1 MSITITSPNNNQEMA
16 VGDEIPFTGT
26 AHDSITKVELFAD
39 DRWLLGQTNA
49 NNGNWSI
56 SYKFNSGGTRRIVA
70 KGFSASNQL
79 VDTND
84 IWLSLQ
90 SSSVVDLNMSLT
102 TNFQL
107 KEFVV
112 SSTADRLE
120 IDNTPIPGEI
130 KNLRTLC
137 KQILQPARDALGP
150 LKITSGFRS
159 AALNIA
165 VGGSPTSAHRKGFA
179 ADIVPVNV
187 GTKELAVWV
196 KNNREF
202 DQIILE
208 FGTLDNPNWIHLSAE
223 PRNRK
228 EVLRATSGR
237 NGTVYT
243 SISNL
248 T

>member
-1 MSITITSPNNNQEMA
+1 MSITITSSNNNQEIA
-16 VGDEIPFTGT
+16 VGDEITFIGT
-26 AHDSITKVELFAD
+26 ANNSITKVELFAD
-39 DRWLLGQTNA
+39 DRWLLNKTNV
-49 NNGNWSI
+49 NSGNWSMK
-56 SYKFNSGGTRRIVA
+56 YKFNSGGTRRIVA

-79 VDTND
+79 VASDD
-84 IWLSLQ
+84 MWLSLQ
-90 SSSVVDLNMSLT
+90 SSSVVDLNMNLT

-112 SSTADRLE
+112 SSTADRLG
-120 IDNTPIPGEI
+120 IDNTPTPGEI
-130 KNLRTLC
+130 ENLRTLC

-159 AALNIA
+159 AALNLA
-165 VGGSPTSAHRKGFA
+165 VGGSSTSAHRKGFA
-179 ADIVPVNV
+179 ADVVPLNA

-196 KNNREF
+196 KENCKF

-228 EVLRATSGR
+228 EVLRATSSP
-237 NGTVYT
+237 NGTVYA
-243 SISNL
+243 SIQI
-248 T
+248 

>member
-1 MSITITSPNNNQEMA
+1 MSITITSPSNNQEMA

-26 AHDSITKVELFAD
+26 ANNSITKVELFAD
-39 DRWLLGQTNA
+39 DRWLLGKTNV

-56 SYKFNSGGTRRIVA
+56 AYQFNSGGTRRIVA
-70 KGFSASNQL
+70 KGFNAGNQL

-90 SSSVVDLNMSLT
+90 SSTVVDLNMNLT

-107 KEFVV
+107 KEFVI
-112 SSTADRLE
+112 SSTADRLG
-120 IDNTPIPGEI
+120 IDNTPTPGEI
-130 KNLRTLC
+130 DNLRTLC
-137 KQILQPARDALGP
+137 QQILQPARDALGS

-179 ADIVPVNV
+179 ADVVPVNA

-196 KNNREF
+196 KDNCQF

-208 FGTLDNPNWIHLSAE
+208 FGTPNNPNWIHLSAE
-223 PRNRK
+223 PRNKK

-237 NGTVYT
+237 NGTIYA